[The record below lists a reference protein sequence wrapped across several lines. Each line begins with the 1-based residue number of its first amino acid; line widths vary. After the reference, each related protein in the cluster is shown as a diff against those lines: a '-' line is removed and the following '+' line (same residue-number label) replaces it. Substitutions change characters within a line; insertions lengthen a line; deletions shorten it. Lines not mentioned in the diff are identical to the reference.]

1 MTLLVSPT
9 LYRLNMA
16 ATASANRPP
25 PAHPGPNVGNLP
37 SYSGLPNAGQ
47 QHPGLNGTS
56 QDPGPPFH
64 PQHHVS
70 TQPVFYVPAPPPAP
84 FLQYQWPVPFPYNP
98 FAGFP
103 GMGECCGIYFI
114 IIIWG
119 NVIGYSKLKVV
130 LLIIGWRV

>member
-1 MTLLVSPT
+1 
-9 LYRLNMA
+9 MA

-103 GMGECCGIYFI
+103 GMGECCGTYFI

-130 LLIIGWRV
+130 LLIIGRRV

>member
-1 MTLLVSPT
+1 
-9 LYRLNMA
+9 MA

-103 GMGECCGIYFI
+103 GMGECCGIFFYYYLEKCNWI
-114 IIIWG
+114 
-119 NVIGYSKLKVV
+119 LKVESSFTNYWAAGV
-130 LLIIGWRV
+130 KEQELF